1 MIWFI
6 HVCLRY
12 TTCELG
18 KGSVLFCIPPA
29 SLVAPVAVALGLAA
43 PGVCFELLFDW
54 LQKGVEAFDVT
65 KCAHD
70 AISPCDPPPRS
81 LPRADRRDKAFSCD
95 VALMDLPVDR
105 TSDRLLGCVR
115 ERVDLSAKYLLP
127 APRMA

>member
-1 MIWFI
+1 M
-6 HVCLRY
+6 
-12 TTCELG
+12 G
-18 KGSVLFCIPPA
+18 NSGSRWN
-29 SLVAPVAVALGLAA
+29 AA
-43 PGVCFELLFDW
+43 CFELLFDW

-81 LPRADRRDKAFSCD
+81 LPRADRRAKAFSCE

-115 ERVDLSAKYLLP
+115 DRVEPSAKYLLP